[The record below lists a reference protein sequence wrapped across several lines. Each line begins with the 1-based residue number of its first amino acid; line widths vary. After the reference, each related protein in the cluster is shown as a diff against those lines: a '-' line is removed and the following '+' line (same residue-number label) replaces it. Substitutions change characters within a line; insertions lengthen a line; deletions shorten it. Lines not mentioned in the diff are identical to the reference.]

1 MLKKNHFNLNDDVFP
16 FTLSFFSSK
25 REPKGVF
32 RMSSPN
38 ISSGQSTTQSFLLI
52 VVVASCIVAAM
63 FGSRNSLSLTIGG
76 IDQSETL
83 DYLQISFA
91 FALGQLV
98 MGAISPFAGMIADKY
113 GSGKTLISGILLALL
128 GTILIPYSTTAFTL
142 SISLG
147 VISSVGLGI
156 AGLPVVLAS
165 VNRLIP
171 QEKVGMAFG
180 FVNAG
185 SSLGQLTLAPIA
197 GLIIVNFGWVYCIL
211 FLSLIL
217 LSVIPLSFLLRSRI
231 EVKPLSNI
239 APRSLSDTLG
249 IAFKT
254 PSYIYLVAGFFVC
267 GFHVAFIATHMPGV
281 IQVCGLPPTVSGWSL
296 GLIGLFNIVGSIFA
310 GWYISKRSMRIF
322 LAYTYFARCVIVLL
336 FLVSPKDLLSVL
348 LFSAA
353 LGLTYF
359 SVIPATAGLIGKM
372 FGPQFMATLFGFAL
386 FSHQIG
392 GFLGAYLGGFFFS
405 ISGDYTTV
413 WLLDA
418 ALAVFAA
425 LIHLP
430 IKERLV
436 YSEAT

>member
-1 MLKKNHFNLNDDVFP
+1 M
-16 FTLSFFSSK
+16 
-25 REPKGVF
+25 
-32 RMSSPN
+32 MSSPN
-38 ISSGQSTTQSFLLI
+38 TLKDQSTDQKYLLI
-52 VVVASCIVAAM
+52 VIAASCLVAAV
-63 FGSRNSLSLTIGG
+63 FGSRNSLSLTIEGMN
-76 IDQSETL
+76 QSETL

-91 FALGQLV
+91 FALGQLFV
-98 MGAISPFAGMIADKY
+98 GAISPFGGMIADKY
-113 GSGKTLISGILLALL
+113 GSGKTLTFGIILSLF
-128 GTILIPYSTTAFTL
+128 GTLLIPYSTTSFTL

-147 VISSVGLGI
+147 IIASTGLGI

-165 VNRLIP
+165 VNKLIP

-180 FVNAG
+180 LINAG
-185 SSLGQLTLAPIA
+185 SSLGQLILAPAA
-197 GLIIVNFGWVYCIL
+197 GFIIVNLGWVYCIL

-217 LSVIPLSFLLRSRI
+217 LLVLPLSYLLRSRMDKNTLKSI
-231 EVKPLSNI
+231 NN
-239 APRSLSDTLG
+239 RSLSDTLNT
-249 IAFKT
+249 AFKT
-254 PSYIYLVAGFFVC
+254 PSYIYLVTGFFVC

-281 IQVCGLPPTVSGWSL
+281 IQVCGFSPTVSGWSL
-296 GLIGLFNIVGSIFA
+296 GVIGLFNIVGSIFA

-322 LAYTYFARCVIVLL
+322 LAYTYFARCIIVLL
-336 FLVSPKDLLSVL
+336 FLVSPKDLLSVM
-348 LFSAA
+348 LFSIA

-359 SVIPATAGLIGKM
+359 SVIPATAGLVGKM

-405 ISGDYTTV
+405 ITGDYTTV

-436 YSEAT
+436 YSEAG

>member
-1 MLKKNHFNLNDDVFP
+1 MR
-16 FTLSFFSSK
+16 FFSFNRKPNKDLNMSLPHISK
-25 REPKGVF
+25 E
-32 RMSSPN
+32 
-38 ISSGQSTTQSFLLI
+38 QSTDQKYLLI
-52 VVVASCIVAAM
+52 VIAASCIVAAV
-63 FGSRNSLSLTIGG
+63 FGSRNSLSLTIEG
-76 IDQSETL
+76 INQSDAL

-91 FALGQLV
+91 FAIGQLFV
-98 MGAISPFAGMIADKY
+98 GAISPFGGMIADKY
-113 GSGKTLISGILLALL
+113 GSGKTLTIGILLSLL
-128 GTILIPYSTTAFTL
+128 GTLLIPYSTTAFTL

-147 VISSVGLGI
+147 IIASTGLGI

-165 VNRLIP
+165 VNKLIP
-171 QEKVGMAFG
+171 QEKVGLAFG

-185 SSLGQLTLAPIA
+185 SSLGQLILAPIA
-197 GLIIVNFGWVYCIL
+197 GFIIVNFGWVYCIL

-217 LSVIPLSFLLRSRI
+217 LLVLPLSFLLRSRMGK
-231 EVKPLSNI
+231 ETLNNT
-239 APRSLSDTLG
+239 AERSLLDTLNT
-249 IAFKT
+249 AFKT

-281 IQVCGLPPTVSGWSL
+281 IQVCGFSPTVSGWSL

-336 FLVSPKDLLSVL
+336 FLVSPKDLISVM
-348 LFSAA
+348 LFSVA

-359 SVIPATAGLIGKM
+359 SVIPATAGLVGKM

-405 ISGDYTTV
+405 ITGDYTTV

-418 ALAVFAA
+418 ALAIFAA

-430 IKERLV
+430 IKEKLV
-436 YSEAT
+436 YSEAN

>member
-1 MLKKNHFNLNDDVFP
+1 MA
-16 FTLSFFSSK
+16 LSNI
-25 REPKGVF
+25 PKEQGKD
-32 RMSSPN
+32 
-38 ISSGQSTTQSFLLI
+38 QKYLLI
-52 VVVASCIVAAM
+52 VIAASCIVAAV
-63 FGSRNSLSLTIGG
+63 FGSRNSLSLTIEG
-76 IDQSETL
+76 INQSETL

-91 FALGQLV
+91 FALGQLFI
-98 MGAISPFAGMIADKY
+98 GTISPFGGMIADKY
-113 GSGKTLISGILLALL
+113 GSGKTLTVGILLSLL
-128 GTILIPYSTTAFTL
+128 GTLLIPYSTTAFTL
-142 SISLG
+142 AISLG
-147 VISSVGLGI
+147 VIASSGLGI

-180 FVNAG
+180 FINAG
-185 SSLGQLTLAPIA
+185 SSLGQLILAPIA
-197 GLIIVNFGWVYCIL
+197 GFIIVNFGWVYCIL

-217 LSVIPLSFLLRSRI
+217 LLVLPLSFLLRSRV
-231 EVKPLSNI
+231 EKNTFNNI
-239 APRSLSDTLG
+239 ADRSLSDTLN

-281 IQVCGLPPTVSGWSL
+281 IQVCGFSPTVSGWSL

-322 LAYTYFARCVIVLL
+322 LAYAYFARCIIVLL
-336 FLVSPKDLLSVL
+336 FLVSPKDLISVM
-348 LFSAA
+348 LFSIA

-359 SVIPATAGLIGKM
+359 SVIPATAGLVGKM

-405 ISGDYTTV
+405 VTGDYTTV

-430 IKERLV
+430 IKEKLV

>member
-1 MLKKNHFNLNDDVFP
+1 
-16 FTLSFFSSK
+16 
-25 REPKGVF
+25 
-32 RMSSPN
+32 MSSSG
-38 ISSGQSTTQSFLLI
+38 ISKEQSTDHKYLLI
-52 VVVASCIVAAM
+52 IIAASCIVAAV
-63 FGSRNSLSLTIGG
+63 FGSRNTLPLAIDG
-76 IDQSETL
+76 INQSETL
-83 DYLQISFA
+83 NYLQISFA
-91 FALGQLV
+91 FALGQLF
-98 MGAISPFAGMIADKY
+98 MGAISPFGGMIADKY
-113 GSGKTLISGILLALL
+113 GSGKTLIIGILLILF
-128 GTILIPYSTTAFTL
+128 GTLLIPFSTTAFTL

-147 VISSVGLGI
+147 VIASIGLGI

-165 VNRLIP
+165 VNKLIP

-180 FVNAG
+180 FINAG
-185 SSLGQLTLAPIA
+185 SSLGQLILAPIA
-197 GLIIVNFGWVYCIL
+197 GFIIVTFGWVYCIY

-217 LSVIPLSFLLRSRI
+217 LLLLPISVVLRSRTK
-231 EVKPLSNI
+231 EKALNNI
-239 APRSLSDTLG
+239 ADRTLSETLN
-249 IAFKT
+249 IAIKT
-254 PSYIYLVAGFFVC
+254 PSYIYLVTGFFVC

-281 IQVCGLPPTVSGWSL
+281 IQVCGFSPTVSGWSL

-322 LAYTYFARCVIVLL
+322 LAYTYFARCIIVLL
-336 FLVSPKDLLSVL
+336 FLISPKDLLSVM
-348 LFSAA
+348 LFSIA

-359 SVIPATAGLIGKM
+359 SVIPATAGLVGKM

-392 GFLGAYLGGFFFS
+392 GFLGAYLGGFFFN
-405 ISGDYTTV
+405 ITGDYTTV

-430 IKERLV
+430 IKEKLV

>member
-1 MLKKNHFNLNDDVFP
+1 
-16 FTLSFFSSK
+16 
-25 REPKGVF
+25 
-32 RMSSPN
+32 MSSF
-38 ISSGQSTTQSFLLI
+38 STSKKQSTEQKYLLI
-52 VVVASCIVAAM
+52 VIAASCIVAAV
-63 FGSRNSLSLTIGG
+63 FGSRNTIPLTIEG
-76 IDQSETL
+76 INQSETL

-91 FALGQLV
+91 FALGQLL
-98 MGAISPFAGMIADKY
+98 MGAISPFGGMIADKF
-113 GSGKTLISGILLALL
+113 GTGKTLVVGILLILL
-128 GTILIPYSTTAFTL
+128 GTFLIPYSTTAFSL

-147 VISSVGLGI
+147 VVASCGLGI

-165 VNRLIP
+165 VNKLLP

-185 SSLGQLTLAPIA
+185 SSLGQLILAPIA
-197 GLIIVNFGWVYCIL
+197 GFIIVNLGWVYCIL
-211 FLSLIL
+211 FLALIL
-217 LSVIPLSFLLRSRI
+217 LLVLPLPVLLRSRT
-231 EVKPLSNI
+231 EEKTLNNV
-239 APRSLSDTLG
+239 ADRTLSDTLN

-281 IQVCGLPPTVSGWSL
+281 IQVCGFSPTVSGWSL

-322 LAYTYFARCVIVLL
+322 LAYTYFARCIIVLL
-336 FLVSPKDLLSVL
+336 FLVSPKDLLSVM
-348 LFSAA
+348 LFSIA

-359 SVIPATAGLIGKM
+359 SVIPATAGLVGKM

-405 ISGDYTTV
+405 ITGDYTTV

>member
-1 MLKKNHFNLNDDVFP
+1 MTSPD
-16 FTLSFFSSK
+16 TSK
-25 REPKGVF
+25 D
-32 RMSSPN
+32 
-38 ISSGQSTTQSFLLI
+38 QSTDQKYLLI
-52 VVVASCIVAAM
+52 VIAASCLVAAV
-63 FGSRNSLSLTIGG
+63 FGSRNSLSLTIEGMN
-76 IDQSETL
+76 QSETL

-91 FALGQLV
+91 FALGQLFV
-98 MGAISPFAGMIADKY
+98 GAISPFGGMIADKY
-113 GSGKTLISGILLALL
+113 GSGKTLTFGIILSLF
-128 GTILIPYSTTAFTL
+128 GTLLIPYSTTSFTL

-147 VISSVGLGI
+147 IIASTGLGI

-165 VNRLIP
+165 VNKLIP

-180 FVNAG
+180 LINAG
-185 SSLGQLTLAPIA
+185 SSLGQLILAPAA
-197 GLIIVNFGWVYCIL
+197 GFIIVNLGWVYCIL

-217 LSVIPLSFLLRSRI
+217 LLVLPLSFLLRSRMDKNTLKSI
-231 EVKPLSNI
+231 NN
-239 APRSLSDTLG
+239 RSLSDTLNT
-249 IAFKT
+249 AFKT
-254 PSYIYLVAGFFVC
+254 PSYIYLVTGFFVC

-281 IQVCGLPPTVSGWSL
+281 IQVCGFSPTVSGWSL
-296 GLIGLFNIVGSIFA
+296 GVIGLFNIVGSIFA

-322 LAYTYFARCVIVLL
+322 LAYTYFARCIIVLL
-336 FLVSPKDLLSVL
+336 FLVSPKDLLSVM
-348 LFSAA
+348 LFSIA

-359 SVIPATAGLIGKM
+359 SVIPATAGLVGKM

-405 ISGDYTTV
+405 ITGDYTTV

-436 YSEAT
+436 YSEAG

>member
-1 MLKKNHFNLNDDVFP
+1 
-16 FTLSFFSSK
+16 
-25 REPKGVF
+25 
-32 RMSSPN
+32 MSSF
-38 ISSGQSTTQSFLLI
+38 STSKKKSTDQKYLLI
-52 VVVASCIVAAM
+52 VIAASFIVAAG
-63 FGSRNSLSLTIGG
+63 FGSRNTLPLTIEG
-76 IDQSETL
+76 INQSETL

-91 FALGQLV
+91 FALGQLL
-98 MGAISPFAGMIADKY
+98 MGAISPFGGIIADKF
-113 GSGKTLISGILLALL
+113 GTGKTLVVGILLILL
-128 GTILIPYSTTAFTL
+128 GTFLIPYSTTAFTL

-147 VISSVGLGI
+147 VVASCGLGI

-165 VNRLIP
+165 VNKLLP

-185 SSLGQLTLAPIA
+185 SSLGQLILAPIA
-197 GLIIVNFGWVYCIL
+197 GFIIVNLGWVYCIL
-211 FLSLIL
+211 FLALIL
-217 LSVIPLSFLLRSRI
+217 LLVLPLPVLLRSRT
-231 EVKPLSNI
+231 EEKTLNNVSD
-239 APRSLSDTLG
+239 RTLSDTLN

-281 IQVCGLPPTVSGWSL
+281 IQVCGFSPTVSGWSL

-322 LAYTYFARCVIVLL
+322 LAYTYFARCIIVLL
-336 FLVSPKDLLSVL
+336 FLVSPKDLLSVM
-348 LFSAA
+348 LFSIA

-359 SVIPATAGLIGKM
+359 SVIPATAGLVGKM

-392 GFLGAYLGGFFFS
+392 GFLGAYLGGYFFS

-430 IKERLV
+430 IKEKLV

>member
-1 MLKKNHFNLNDDVFP
+1 M
-16 FTLSFFSSK
+16 
-25 REPKGVF
+25 
-32 RMSSPN
+32 MSSPN
-38 ISSGQSTTQSFLLI
+38 TSKEQSTNQKYLLI
-52 VVVASCIVAAM
+52 VIAASCLVAAV
-63 FGSRNSLSLTIGG
+63 FGSRNSLSLTIEGMN
-76 IDQSETL
+76 QSETL

-91 FALGQLV
+91 FALGQLFV
-98 MGAISPFAGMIADKY
+98 GAISPFGGMIADKY
-113 GSGKTLISGILLALL
+113 GSGKTLISGILLAML

-147 VISSVGLGI
+147 VIASTGLGI

-165 VNRLIP
+165 VNKLIP

-180 FVNAG
+180 IINAG
-185 SSLGQLTLAPIA
+185 SSLGQLILAPVA
-197 GLIIVNFGWVYCIL
+197 GFIIVNLGWVYCIL

-217 LSVIPLSFLLRSRI
+217 LLVLPLSFLLRSRMDKNTLKSI
-231 EVKPLSNI
+231 NN
-239 APRSLSDTLG
+239 RSLSDTLNT
-249 IAFKT
+249 AFKT
-254 PSYIYLVAGFFVC
+254 PSYIYLVTGFFVC

-281 IQVCGLPPTVSGWSL
+281 IQVCGFSPTVSGWSL

-322 LAYTYFARCVIVLL
+322 LAYTYFARCIIVLL
-336 FLVSPKDLLSVL
+336 FLVSPKDLLSVM
-348 LFSAA
+348 LFSIA

-359 SVIPATAGLIGKM
+359 SVIPATAGLVGKM

>member
-1 MLKKNHFNLNDDVFP
+1 MSLPN
-16 FTLSFFSSK
+16 TSK
-25 REPKGVF
+25 R
-32 RMSSPN
+32 
-38 ISSGQSTTQSFLLI
+38 QSTDHKYLLI
-52 VVVASCIVAAM
+52 VIAASCLVAAV
-63 FGSRNSLSLTIGG
+63 FGSRNSLSLTIEG
-76 IDQSETL
+76 INQSETL

-91 FALGQLV
+91 FALGQLFV
-98 MGAISPFAGMIADKY
+98 GAISPFGGMIADKY
-113 GSGKTLISGILLALL
+113 GSGKTLTAGIILSLF
-128 GTILIPYSTTAFTL
+128 GTLLIPYSTTSFTL

-147 VISSVGLGI
+147 IIASTGLGI

-165 VNRLIP
+165 VNKLIP

-180 FVNAG
+180 FINAG
-185 SSLGQLTLAPIA
+185 SSLGQLILAPVA
-197 GLIIVNFGWVYCIL
+197 GFIIVHLGWVYCIL

-217 LSVIPLSFLLRSRI
+217 LLVLPLSFLLRSR
-231 EVKPLSNI
+231 VDKKTLTSVNN
-239 APRSLSDTLG
+239 RSLSDTLNT
-249 IAFKT
+249 AFKT
-254 PSYIYLVAGFFVC
+254 PSYIYLVTGFFVC

-281 IQVCGLPPTVSGWSL
+281 IQVCGFSPTVSGWSL
-296 GLIGLFNIVGSIFA
+296 GIIGLFNIVGSIFA

-322 LAYTYFARCVIVLL
+322 LAYTYFARCIIVLL
-336 FLVSPKDLLSVL
+336 FLMSPKDLLSVM
-348 LFSAA
+348 LFSIA

-359 SVIPATAGLIGKM
+359 SVIPATAGLVGKM

-405 ISGDYTTV
+405 ITGDYTTV

-436 YSEAT
+436 YSEAG